1 MTPLLIRLAVFP
13 PYRIFLWGGLC
24 CLLIWFFAPIDYL
37 YEAGPSSL
45 FILVAYAY
53 LFLLALFFSAGLTRA
68 KVLTLECDARSIGR
82 LVWLVYGLGSVGL
95 VLRVIERI
103 FIRAGGNISS
113 DFMENRELIAT
124 GGSGSIAL
132 VGAVLSSF
140 FLFLP
145 IFICMMRV
153 AGARR
158 WYHFPML
165 FCCLL
170 FAVFDMVLQG
180 SRSGLVVFMA
190 TSLTAAL
197 MTGYVR
203 LSLRNLLLGLALAVA
218 FIWLGG
224 MVFWI
229 RTQQMGLDP
238 VASMELSGYARFAPA
253 SAQVVEYLGQNDS
266 SGLAGLIYALTHF
279 SQYITHGLYEFFYLA
294 SLVDGASTYGLQSF
308 YIPAKIIMSALGKG
322 DIEEVLIDG
331 VIRPGVYTTLFGPVV
346 YDFGIWGGALACV
359 IFAVALGLVARAVS
373 RQGIAWLPMY
383 LIFCSFLPFFL
394 VVNLFVSGIGQYA
407 MIAAVLLGLILRVF
421 YSTLFKAS
429 DAV

>member
-1 MTPLLIRLAVFP
+1 MTPLFIRLAVFP

-24 CLLIWFFAPIDYL
+24 CVLIWLCAPIDYS

-45 FILVAYAY
+45 FILLSYVY
-53 LFLLALFFSAGLTRA
+53 LFLLTLFFACGQMRA
-68 KVLTLECDARSIGR
+68 RVLTFECEAGSISR
-82 LVWLVYGLGSVGL
+82 LVWLIYGLGSIGL
-95 VLRVIERI
+95 LLRVIERI
-103 FIRAGGNISS
+103 FMRAGGNLSS
-113 DFMENRELIAT
+113 DFMENRELIAS
-124 GGSGSIAL
+124 GGSGSLAL
-132 VGAVLSSF
+132 LGGVLSSF

-170 FAVFDMVLQG
+170 FAVFDMVIQG
-180 SRSGLVVFMA
+180 SRSILVVFMA
-190 TSLTAAL
+190 TSLMSAL

-203 LSLRNLLLGLALAVA
+203 LSLRNLVLGVVVAIA

-229 RTQQMGLDP
+229 RTQQMGMDP

-253 SAQVVEYLGQNDS
+253 SAQVVDYLGQNDS
-266 SGLAGLIYALTHF
+266 SGLAGLVYALTHF
-279 SQYITHGLYEFFYLA
+279 SQYITHGLYEFFYLT
-294 SLVDGASTYGLQSF
+294 SLVDGASTYGLHSF
-308 YIPAKIIMSALGKG
+308 YIPAKIVMAALGKG
-322 DIEEVLIDG
+322 DIEDVLSAG

-359 IFAVALGLVARAVS
+359 VFASVLGLVARAL
-373 RQGIAWLPMY
+373 RYRRLAWLPMY